1 MTNRP
6 QLGYIHLQG
15 LAPSKD
21 SFWSTSAQPGSPY
34 DGTEFAEEP
43 FPELQ
48 AAVTSLS
55 AGPVAPSDGVDYAD
69 AALILRCC
77 RADGRLLQ
85 PSKPARLIDRAFRYR
100 AFASAAS
107 ASAPAFATTASV
119 AAVGKKGAKVGA
131 KELRKIEEEKEDEE
145 DEEEE
150 EEEEEDDES

>member
-77 RADGRLLQ
+77 RADGAAAAYHEYARTGQ
-85 PSKPARLIDRAFRYR
+85 PH
-100 AFASAAS
+100 
-107 ASAPAFATTASV
+107 
-119 AAVGKKGAKVGA
+119 AAVGCARAQGAGEGEGGA
-131 KELRKIEEEKEDEE
+131 TLRLRY
-145 DEEEE
+145 
-150 EEEEEDDES
+150 